1 MSRLRK
7 SLLGVCL
14 AAALFGQS
22 KPAEP
27 RKISILTVQVGIQAM
42 GDPLLVQ
49 QQGEATWVPLGELA
63 RQLYLAI
70 TVDPVAGLAEG
81 FVIDEKNRFMLD
93 LKQRT
98 VQAEGKSFTFGADT
112 VFFEGEECFVE
123 LRALTAWLPLLS
135 KLNAD
140 SATLE
145 IRPLRQLPVQARWKR
160 EKDAMLSSGH
170 GPVRIAYD
178 PQAHPYAPIAAPFV
192 DQSLSWAGSRQDGT
206 AHGSG
211 TATTFMSADLL
222 WSQAT
227 AFLSTDFSGQGTL
240 FRGSL
245 GRRDPDGQ
253 LLGPLGAREAVV
265 GRLDVQGIEY
275 VSKSTT
281 GNGVLLSN
289 FALNQDQYFDRKSFL
304 GELPLDWDVQLFHNG
319 ILKGYQISR
328 ADGRYAFPDVPLD
341 PGANEFLLVF
351 HGPLGQRR
359 EERLSVLSEPGLGSG
374 GFLRYKLSYDHPEGK
389 GASRAQAT
397 FDWGVNRSFVPFLSV
412 VEFPFGSAAKTYTQT
427 GARGQVS
434 GVGYQAGWSHD
445 AQGGDLFETS
455 LKGKWDRLVW
465 NLRHLEGRSF
475 GSEVL
480 QTDRGFLKSRTQG
493 SLSGGLQTWG
503 EGLSNVRLEVKQDKF
518 STGLSESQIAL
529 KEGHNYQGLYLTNS
543 LIFQDFAGMRNLG
556 GELLGRKI
564 LGGWMVQGQ
573 AAYSLSPKGSLDT
586 LAISMDSLW
595 TGNHQLQLGLSQ
607 SLASRQLRLN
617 AGLHS
622 TLRGLDFGGSI
633 GWARQGGWTVGVQ
646 LRTSL
651 GQDPSTKK
659 WHTDPRPVA
668 SAGSAAVLVFID
680 RNGNG
685 IMDADEKPVE
695 GVGFLVDGVPH
706 EAKTDATGHVL
717 LMHLP
722 ANRDVNLALNIND
735 LEDPSLQ
742 PVRKGLRFVA
752 RPGLPLQAA
761 FPVVAFGEVA
771 GTLRT
776 RGPAGSKVLAG
787 VTLELVDAKDRVVQ
801 RQVSSFDGYFDF
813 ADIPPGS
820 YRLQLPA
827 AWLSKR
833 QLKLAK
839 PLPVQI
845 DPSGSQLLGLLVDL
859 VPEA

>member
-1 MSRLRK
+1 VSRLRK

-14 AAALFGQS
+14 AAALLGQS
-22 KPAEP
+22 PTAEP

-49 QQGEATWVPLGELA
+49 QRGDTTWIPLAELA
-63 RQLYLAI
+63 RQLFLGI
-70 TVDPVAGLAEG
+70 TVDAAAGSAEG
-81 FVIDEKNRFMLD
+81 FVIDEKNRFKLD
-93 LKQRT
+93 LKQHT
-98 VQAEGKSFTFGADT
+98 VQAEGKTFTFEADT
-112 VFFEGEECFVE
+112 VFFEGEECYVE
-123 LRALTAWLPLLS
+123 LGALTTWLPLQT

-145 IRPLRQLPVQARWKR
+145 VRPLRQLPVQARWKR
-160 EKDAMLSSGH
+160 EKDAALSSGH
-170 GPVRIAYD
+170 GPVRISYD

-192 DQSLSWAGSRQDGT
+192 DQSLTWAGGAQNGT
-206 AHGSG
+206 AHGTGS
-211 TATTFMSADLL
+211 ATTFMSADLL

-227 AFLSTDFSGQGTL
+227 AYMSTDFSSPGTL

-245 GRRDPDGQ
+245 GRRDPDGK
-253 LLGPLGAREAVV
+253 LLGPLGAREVTA

-289 FALNQDQYFDRKSFL
+289 FALNQDQYFDRKSFQ

-389 GASRAQAT
+389 GASRAQAN
-397 FDWGVNRSFVPFLSV
+397 FDWGVNRSFVPFLSIV
-412 VEFPFGSAAKTYTQT
+412 DFPFGSAAKTYTQS

-434 GVGYQAGWSHD
+434 GVGYQADWSHD
-445 AQGGDLFETS
+445 AQGGDLLEAS
-455 LKGKWDRLVW
+455 LKGMVDKLAW

-475 GSEVL
+475 SSEVL
-480 QTDRGFLKSRTQG
+480 PADHGFLKSRTQG
-493 SLSGGLQTWG
+493 SISGGLHTWG
-503 EGLSNVRLEVKQDKF
+503 EGLSNLRLEVKKDTF
-518 STGLSESQIAL
+518 STGLSESQVAL

-543 LIFQDFAGMRNLG
+543 LMFQDYAGAQTLG

-564 LGGWMVQGQ
+564 LGSWMVQGQ
-573 AAYSLSPKGSLDT
+573 AGYTLRPKGTLDT
-586 LAISMDSLW
+586 LAVSLDSLW
-595 TGNHQLQLGLSQ
+595 TGSHQMQLAVSQ
-607 SLASRQLRLN
+607 SLASRQLRLT
-617 AGLHS
+617 AGLRS
-622 TLRGLDFGGSI
+622 TLRGLDLGANV

-646 LRTSL
+646 VRTSF

-659 WHTDPRPVA
+659 WHEDPRPVA
-668 SAGSAAVLVFID
+668 AGGSAAVLVFID
-680 RNGNG
+680 KNGNG

-695 GVGFLVDGVPH
+695 GVGFLVDGVPQ
-706 EAKTDATGHVL
+706 EVKTDATGHAL

-722 ANRDVNLALNIND
+722 ANRDVNLGLNIND

-752 RPGLPLQAA
+752 RPGLPLQAT
-761 FPVVAFGEVA
+761 FPVVAFGELA
-771 GTLRT
+771 GTLRS
-776 RGPAGSKVLAG
+776 RGPAGAKVLAG
-787 VTLELVDAKDRVVQ
+787 VTLELVDDKDRVVQ

-820 YRLQLPA
+820 YHLQVPA
-827 AWLSKR
+827 TWLSKR

-839 PLPVQI
+839 PIPVQI
-845 DPSGSQLLGLLVDL
+845 DPSGSQLLGQLVDL
-859 VPEA
+859 VPES